1 MYTLHLLLLLLLLY
15 LPINL
20 CKMRKTIKTV
30 KYPFPVAWTPVAH
43 TTIDVG
49 DQEEATACWKY
60 RTFSYNQGFGNTFY
74 LSTQPHLTKD
84 QSEDHFVW
92 GHAIGWKTG
101 MEADNK
107 QAGVAELF
115 ISHNNQTRKEEALQ
129 HAEKTRYHMNL
140 YEEWQDLFE
149 WQSICYAISIARKSE
164 LMYVNG
170 KFIMGYEW
178 PKDFNKGWGDFP
190 LNLQMGTNWRGE
202 VTDLN
207 IYDSAFDEEEL
218 IARTTSCQEPEKGGI
233 FAWSPEKYNLT
244 NNDDIETI
252 LSEVPASDLCL
263 QDKDQD
269 VLELFDSRVP
279 KSPLQSEQICARLNG
294 QLNLVPVTEEDGF
307 AMLNEII
314 EYVTKVNISGEI
326 GIYVAGRAFVNAT
339 DMMDIKEGY
348 QTYPKGGRW
357 TIKDPYTDT
366 IIGVPFITT
375 PTGATYARV
384 MQECLACIAGYKPE
398 TLASFEGKL
407 CKGVGD
413 CAHNFVCA
421 SQICDRGDMPWG
433 LMCRF
438 KQKLRLRLKGLFPPF
453 FPHIVFLL
461 GAKKSNHIK
470 LTDDFG
476 FSRMK
481 HLVAINTTS

>member
-1 MYTLHLLLLLLLLY
+1 
-15 LPINL
+15 
-20 CKMRKTIKTV
+20 
-30 KYPFPVAWTPVAH
+30 
-43 TTIDVG
+43 
-49 DQEEATACWKY
+49 
-60 RTFSYNQGFGNTFY
+60 
-74 LSTQPHLTKD
+74 
-84 QSEDHFVW
+84 
-92 GHAIGWKTG
+92 

-149 WQSICYAISIARKSE
+149 WQSICYAISISRKSE

-190 LNLQMGTNWRGE
+190 LNLQMGANWRGE

-252 LSEVPASDLCL
+252 LSEVPAADLCL

-269 VLELFDSRVP
+269 VLELFDSGVP

-307 AMLNEII
+307 A
-314 EYVTKVNISGEI
+314 TK
-326 GIYVAGRAFVNAT
+326 
-339 DMMDIKEGY
+339 
-348 QTYPKGGRW
+348 
-357 TIKDPYTDT
+357 
-366 IIGVPFITT
+366 
-375 PTGATYARV
+375 
-384 MQECLACIAGYKPE
+384 
-398 TLASFEGKL
+398 
-407 CKGVGD
+407 
-413 CAHNFVCA
+413 
-421 SQICDRGDMPWG
+421 
-433 LMCRF
+433 
-438 KQKLRLRLKGLFPPF
+438 
-453 FPHIVFLL
+453 
-461 GAKKSNHIK
+461 
-470 LTDDFG
+470 
-476 FSRMK
+476 
-481 HLVAINTTS
+481 